1 MSDGGA
7 RPSASEWVIGL
18 DLGGTDLKYARVHAD
33 GALEGFR
40 RTASRTGESAEAP
53 LAVLTES
60 IRALAGE
67 QRPRAVGL
75 GCPGV
80 IDPRT
85 GALVG
90 ETAHLPH
97 WRDLALAQVL
107 GERTGCVVAVD
118 NDANCAALAEAR
130 VGGGRGGSVVLMITL
145 GTGIGAGL
153 VVNGRVHRG
162 AHGGA
167 GEIGHIPIGDGRL
180 ACRCGVPN
188 CVEPE
193 ASGSGLSRQARDA
206 GLGELD
212 AAEVFALAARGES
225 RAQAMIERFS
235 DRLGAVIAIA
245 VQVVDPDIVV
255 IGGGVAQA
263 GDPLLAG
270 VRASFEHHVLA
281 SHRRRTRIVPAALGE
296 RAGVVGAGLLAWD
309 HLQAM

>member
-1 MSDGGA
+1 MSDGVRG
-7 RPSASEWVIGL
+7 SLEWVIGL
-18 DLGGTDLKYARVHAD
+18 DLGGTDLKYARIRSD
-33 GALEGFR
+33 GSLEGFR
-40 RTASRTGESAEAP
+40 RTPSRTSESAEAP
-53 LAVLTES
+53 LAVLTECVL
-60 IRALAGE
+60 ATAGE
-67 QRPRAVGL
+67 RRPRAVGL

-80 IDPRT
+80 IDPRH

-97 WRDLALAQVL
+97 WRDLPIAQRLA
-107 GERTGCVVAVD
+107 ERTGCVTAVD

-130 VGGGRGGSVVLMITL
+130 VGAGRGGSVVLMITL

-167 GEIGHIPIGDGRL
+167 GEIGHTPLGDGRL
-180 ACRCGVPN
+180 PCRCGVPN

-193 ASGSGLSRQARDA
+193 ASGSGLARQAQAA
-206 GLGELD
+206 GLGDLD
-212 AAEVFALAARGES
+212 AAGVFALAQQGDAQAR
-225 RAQAMIERFS
+225 AMIERFT

-245 VQVVDPDIVV
+245 VQTVDPEVVV

-263 GDPLLAG
+263 GEPLFAG
-270 VRASFEHHVLA
+270 VRRSFERYVLE

-309 HLQAM
+309 HVQTN

>member
-1 MSDGGA
+1 
-7 RPSASEWVIGL
+7 VIGL
-18 DLGGTDLKYARVHAD
+18 DLGGTDLKFARVHAD

-40 RTASRTGESAEAP
+40 RTPSRTDESAEAP

-60 IRALAGE
+60 VQALAGGH
-67 QRPRAVGL
+67 RPRAVGL

-97 WRDLALAQVL
+97 WRDLPLAQVL
-107 GERTGCVVAVD
+107 GERTGCMVAVD

-145 GTGIGAGL
+145 GTGIGSGL
-153 VVNGRVHRG
+153 VVNGTVHRG

-167 GEIGHIPIGDGRL
+167 GEIGHIPIGDGRFP
-180 ACRCGVPN
+180 CRCGVPN

-193 ASGSGLSRQARDA
+193 ASGSGLARQARDA

-212 AAEVFALAARGES
+212 AAGVFALADRGVPRAR
-225 RAQAMIERFS
+225 AMVDRFA

-245 VQVVDPDIVV
+245 VQTVDPEIVV

-263 GDPLLAG
+263 GEPLLHA

-309 HLQAM
+309 RLQAG

>member
-1 MSDGGA
+1 MNDGGA
-7 RPSASEWVIGL
+7 RAPSVSEWVVGL
-18 DLGGTDLKYARVHAD
+18 DLGGTDLKYGRVRGD
-33 GALEGFR
+33 GSLEGFR
-40 RTASRTGESAEAP
+40 RTPSRTDESAEAP
-53 LAVLTES
+53 LSVLTDCV
-60 IRALAGE
+60 RALAGD
-67 QRPRAVGL
+67 QRPRAVGI

-80 IDPRT
+80 IDPR

-97 WRDLALAQVL
+97 WRDVPLAQL
-107 GERTGCVVAVD
+107 ISDRTGCVTVVD

-167 GEIGHIPIGDGRL
+167 GEIGHIPLGDGRL

-193 ASGSGLSRQARDA
+193 ASGSGLARQAREA
-206 GLGELD
+206 GLGNLD
-212 AAEVFALAARGES
+212 AAGVFGLAARGDT
-225 RAQAMIERFS
+225 RAQAMIDRFA
-235 DRLGAVIAIA
+235 DRLGLVIAIA
-245 VQVVDPDIVV
+245 VQMVDPELVV

-263 GDPLLAG
+263 GEPLLSG
-270 VRASFEHHVLA
+270 VRRSFEHHVLA

-309 HLQAM
+309 HVQTA